1 MEHGGIMKVAWII
14 IFIVIIFLTL
24 PSSGLVA
31 NDLPAQYCLS
41 QNNWKNLYSKNGIT
55 VYSQKAPDSDVL
67 ALKAIGILK
76 APLDQIL
83 EVLRKVEISKE
94 WIPNIDNKILVKE
107 FSDIETIT
115 YSVNVVPWPFADRAL
130 LLYNKLRLDREKKYL
145 VVEIHSVDPDTNP
158 IKEDHVRA
166 NLYCGQMILRPKD
179 IGQTEVE
186 LTLFVDPRGHI
197 PTWLFNMAQKSLPY
211 DFLRALEEK
220 ASRTS
225 YKLRPSFKEML
236 DQLISLL
243 RN

>member
-1 MEHGGIMKVAWII
+1 MIAQNVEWGWGAHRYINENAVDY
-14 IFIVIIFLTL
+14 L
-24 PSSGLVA
+24 PSEMSFFQ
-31 NDLPAQYCLS
+31 DHRQY
-41 QNNWKNLYSKNGIT
+41 
-55 VYSQKAPDSDVL
+55 
-67 ALKAIGILK
+67 LK
-76 APLDQIL
+76 D
-83 EVLRKVEISKE
+83 
-94 WIPNIDNKILVKE
+94 
-107 FSDIETIT
+107 
-115 YSVNVVPWPFADRAL
+115 
-130 LLYNKLRLDREKKYL
+130 
-145 VVEIHSVDPDTNP
+145 HSVDPDTNP

-186 LTLFVDPRGHI
+186 LTLFVHPRGRI

-220 ASRTS
+220 ASGTS